1 MRLRDILTKGKPVE
15 TIMARTNDPFGECE
29 DGILFG
35 YCQWDGEKLISLDGD
50 YYSLEEEIVR
60 FEYEN
65 ENYLVY
71 WIHSEWLHGT
81 LDTREGDK
89 HEDPK

>member
-1 MRLRDILTKGKPVE
+1 MKLRDILTKGKPVE
-15 TIMARTNDPFGECE
+15 TIMARTNDPFDECE

-71 WIHSEWLHGT
+71 WTHSDWLHGT
-81 LDTREGDK
+81 LDTREGDR